1 MDKKKISEETEKILE
16 YAKRES
22 DSVIKASKPIAK
34 KWLGKLSDKL
44 VELGEKGQQASKG
57 EDENPKINKIIESY
71 SDYNDQTIY

>member
-1 MDKKKISEETEKILE
+1 MDKKKIAEETEKILE

-44 VELGEKGQQASKG
+44 VELGEKGQQALKEEH
-57 EDENPKINKIIESY
+57 EDPKNK
-71 SDYNDQTIY
+71 

>member
-1 MDKKKISEETEKILE
+1 MDKKKIAEETEKILE

-44 VELGEKGQQASKG
+44 VELGEKGQKALKEEH
-57 EDENPKINKIIESY
+57 EDQKNK
-71 SDYNDQTIY
+71 